1 MRPTPAVAT
10 TAGSVRTDQK
20 AGRPAAA
27 TRAISVSAFQEE
39 GADLIAEL
47 LQVLLAEVVHQ
58 HDAQLVCVLDRRVDA
73 GDKDEL
79 PALGQ
84 RQQAQPRRKD
94 VDEQASR
101 IGMRGFRADRDV
113 VRLREQWA
121 EPDIVERD
129 RKST

>member
-73 GDKDEL
+73 GDQDEL
-79 PALGQ
+79 PRLGQ
-84 RQQAQPRRKD
+84 RQPARPPSWCGRW
-94 VDEQASR
+94 
-101 IGMRGFRADRDV
+101 GRA
-113 VRLREQWA
+113 
-121 EPDIVERD
+121 
-129 RKST
+129 

>member
-1 MRPTPAVAT
+1 MSPTPAVAT

-73 GDKDEL
+73 RGQDEL
-79 PALGQ
+79 PRPGP
-84 RQQAQPRRKD
+84 RPQAPPRRKD
-94 VDEQASR
+94 LDAHAR
-101 IGMRGFRADRDV
+101 PPWMRGVLAHRAP
-113 VRLREQWA
+113 VRL
-121 EPDIVERD
+121 PDD
-129 RKST
+129 

>member
-58 HDAQLVCVLDRRVDA
+58 HDAQLVCVLDRRGDA
-73 GDKDEL
+73 GGQGEL
-79 PALGQ
+79 PGPGQ
-84 RQQAQPRRKD
+84 GPQAQTRAKD
-94 VDEQASR
+94 D
-101 IGMRGFRADRDV
+101 
-113 VRLREQWA
+113 
-121 EPDIVERD
+121 D
-129 RKST
+129 RKTSP

>member
-58 HDAQLVCVLDRRVDA
+58 HDAQLVCVLDRRGDA
-73 GDKDEL
+73 RGQDEL
-79 PALGQ
+79 P
-84 RQQAQPRRKD
+84 RPCPRPHAQPPRQNTHPQTRPPW
-94 VDEQASR
+94 S
-101 IGMRGFRADRDV
+101 
-113 VRLREQWA
+113 
-121 EPDIVERD
+121 
-129 RKST
+129 

>member
-47 LQVLLAEVVHQ
+47 LQVLLAELVHQ
-58 HDAQLVCVLDRRVDA
+58 HDAQLVCVLDRRTDA
-73 GDKDEL
+73 GDPEEHTG
-79 PALGQ
+79 LGP
-84 RQQAQPRRKD
+84 RQETQPRRND
-94 VDEQASR
+94 VDEQAKR
-101 IGMRGFRADRDV
+101 IRMRG
-113 VRLREQWA
+113 LR
-121 EPDIVERD
+121 
-129 RKST
+129 